1 MHGVGLEYGP
11 AFRGIDEMWRGD
23 GELVAALHPAPPGSG
38 GPHEP
43 SIDPAVVDAALQ
55 LVHGLA
61 GDDSPTVYLPV
72 AIERIAV
79 HGPLPVHPW
88 AHLIARPG
96 QSSDAAELVADV
108 QLSDESGRVAIEI
121 DGLRVRRASRATLTR
136 LARPKLED
144 WVYEVAW
151 REAPQPKQDPRS
163 STGTWVVIDEANDLG
178 ARLRAPLEALG
189 HRFVALSTGGS
200 PDGPELD
207 LSHPDGAKAALARAV
222 GDVEPLVGVMYIAGS
237 GGAVPD
243 ADVTCVPLHIL
254 QALDAVASGGRP
266 KLWLATRGT
275 QPVGPDPS
283 VVSPGQAPVW
293 GLGAVASS
301 ERPDIDCIRVDL
313 DPWPEIDEA
322 EALVRELSA
331 PVQET
336 QIAYRR
342 GRRYVARLVRS
353 RPDDRSESSRSVPD
367 GPFCVD
373 VESPGLL
380 DSLRLTPMDRLVP
393 GPGEIEIEVR
403 ATGLNFKDVL
413 KALGKYPLTESP
425 LGDEC
430 AGIVAA
436 VGPGVDRFT
445 PGDRVVAM
453 AYGSFRS
460 HVVTPAALAV
470 PVPETMDLADAA
482 IVPIAYLTAHQ
493 SLLGL
498 GQLTAGQ
505 RVLIHSATGGVGLW
519 AVQLAVHAGAEVHAT
534 AGSPRKRAVLRSMGV
549 AHVYDS
555 RTLEFSDAVLQR
567 TDGEGVDLVLNS
579 LSGDYIPQT
588 LRVLRPGGT
597 FVEIGRTE
605 VWTADQVAELRPD
618 VGYHVFYLADLAAS
632 EPDQLTRMLTEGIA
646 ALDAGT
652 YPLPPV
658 RRFDLDDIED
668 AFRYMSQSRH
678 VGKIVVVRPD
688 RPASAEGTAMDSDG
702 TYLVTGGLGGLG
714 LEVAQW
720 LIDQGAR
727 TLVLVGR
734 SGATGDAVEAVQRL
748 EATGARVEVRRVDIA
763 DAEAVTRLGQEMV
776 AELPPLRGIVHAAA
790 VLDDGILG
798 HQTRERF
805 ARVFAPKALGAW
817 NLHQMSLDMELDFFV
832 TFSSWAAL
840 VGLPGQGS
848 YVAANAYLDALAH
861 HRVDLGLPG
870 LSINWGAWAAVGMAA
885 SMADADR
892 QRLADMGVTAFDPEW
907 GTAAMGQLLRQSTAQ
922 AAVLAIDWSK
932 WFAYQRWSSEVPF
945 FADLAGEAALRSRA
959 APATARRDLAAVS
972 PEERRRLVEE
982 ELAALAARVLRVPV
996 ANVDV
1001 SRPLVDLGLDSLMTT
1016 ELFAAIEHTFGKVL
1030 PLATLIERPT
1040 VAALAEL
1047 LAGDEPAVRWDS
1059 LVPVQPDGSRVPMF
1073 FVHAEEGNVLFYRA
1087 LATRL
1092 GTDQPFYG
1100 LQARNLDG
1108 SASDPGEIE
1117 DIAADYLAEIRTVR
1131 PSGPYALGGFCLG
1144 GAIAVEMARQLRA
1157 AGEEV
1162 APVVMIQTEHHD
1174 YIDAGRAT
1182 LRRRLIHRPID
1193 RLAYELSE
1201 ITRRDSAE
1209 RSRYLSRKARGLVEI
1224 ARVNVSGDPGV
1235 DGDRPQGGGAHTR
1248 AVAATYRAAFW
1259 RYRPLPYDGPSLVV
1273 RAEAQPR
1280 GLADDPLLGWGPV
1293 LQGHVESVTI
1303 EGSHHRTIMHE
1314 PAIGAVASAI
1324 EAALAT
1330 SSEPSGAEEGAADPA
1345 DVPVA

>member
-1 MHGVGLEYGP
+1 MV
-11 AFRGIDEMWRGD
+11 
-23 GELVAALHPAPPGSG
+23 
-38 GPHEP
+38 P
-43 SIDPAVVDAALQ
+43 S
-55 LVHGLA
+55 
-61 GDDSPTVYLPV
+61 STSRTPTVRRP
-72 AIERIAV
+72 
-79 HGPLPVHPW
+79 PW
-88 AHLIARPG
+88 
-96 QSSDAAELVADV
+96 
-108 QLSDESGRVAIEI
+108 RV
-121 DGLRVRRASRATLTR
+121 
-136 LARPKLED
+136 
-144 WVYEVAW
+144 
-151 REAPQPKQDPRS
+151 
-163 STGTWVVIDEANDLG
+163 
-178 ARLRAPLEALG
+178 
-189 HRFVALSTGGS
+189 
-200 PDGPELD
+200 
-207 LSHPDGAKAALARAV
+207 V
-222 GDVEPLVGVMYIAGS
+222 GDVEPLAGVMYIAGS

-243 ADVTCVPLHIL
+243 ADVTSVPLHIL

-266 KLWLATRGT
+266 KLWLATRGDPARRT
-275 QPVGPDPS
+275 RPLGRVPLSGTGVGARKRSPRPS
-283 VVSPGQAPVW
+283 DRHRLHPGRPRSLARDRRGRGPRQ
-293 GLGAVASS
+293 GAA
-301 ERPDIDCIRVDL
+301 
-313 DPWPEIDEA
+313 
-322 EALVRELSA
+322 AL

-353 RPDDRSESSRSVPD
+353 RLDDRSERAPPVPD

-430 AGIVAA
+430 AGIVADG
-436 VGPGVDRFT
+436 GPGVDRFT

-498 GQLTAGQ
+498 GQLTVGQ

-519 AVQLAVHAGAEVHAT
+519 AVQLALHAGAEVHAT

-632 EPDQLTRMLTEGIA
+632 EPDRLTRMLTEGIA

-748 EATGARVEVRRVDIA
+748 EATGARAVEVRRVDIA
-763 DAEAVTRLGQEMV
+763 DAEAVTR
-776 AELPPLRGIVHAAA
+776 
-790 VLDDGILG
+790 
-798 HQTRERF
+798 
-805 ARVFAPKALGAW
+805 
-817 NLHQMSLDMELDFFV
+817 
-832 TFSSWAAL
+832 
-840 VGLPGQGS
+840 
-848 YVAANAYLDALAH
+848 
-861 HRVDLGLPG
+861 
-870 LSINWGAWAAVGMAA
+870 AWA
-885 SMADADR
+885 R
-892 QRLADMGVTAFDPEW
+892 
-907 GTAAMGQLLRQSTAQ
+907 
-922 AAVLAIDWSK
+922 
-932 WFAYQRWSSEVPF
+932 RWSPSCPRSEGSCTPLPCSTT
-945 FADLAGEAALRSRA
+945 ASSGTRLESGSRG
-959 APATARRDLAAVS
+959 S
-972 PEERRRLVEE
+972 
-982 ELAALAARVLRVPV
+982 
-996 ANVDV
+996 
-1001 SRPLVDLGLDSLMTT
+1001 SRPRRW
-1016 ELFAAIEHTFGKVL
+1016 EHGTC
-1030 PLATLIERPT
+1030 
-1040 VAALAEL
+1040 
-1047 LAGDEPAVRWDS
+1047 
-1059 LVPVQPDGSRVPMF
+1059 
-1073 FVHAEEGNVLFYRA
+1073 
-1087 LATRL
+1087 TR
-1092 GTDQPFYG
+1092 
-1100 LQARNLDG
+1100 
-1108 SASDPGEIE
+1108 
-1117 DIAADYLAEIRTVR
+1117 
-1131 PSGPYALGGFCLG
+1131 
-1144 GAIAVEMARQLRA
+1144 
-1157 AGEEV
+1157 
-1162 APVVMIQTEHHD
+1162 
-1174 YIDAGRAT
+1174 
-1182 LRRRLIHRPID
+1182 
-1193 RLAYELSE
+1193 
-1201 ITRRDSAE
+1201 
-1209 RSRYLSRKARGLVEI
+1209 
-1224 ARVNVSGDPGV
+1224 
-1235 DGDRPQGGGAHTR
+1235 
-1248 AVAATYRAAFW
+1248 
-1259 RYRPLPYDGPSLVV
+1259 
-1273 RAEAQPR
+1273 
-1280 GLADDPLLGWGPV
+1280 
-1293 LQGHVESVTI
+1293 
-1303 EGSHHRTIMHE
+1303 
-1314 PAIGAVASAI
+1314 
-1324 EAALAT
+1324 
-1330 SSEPSGAEEGAADPA
+1330 
-1345 DVPVA
+1345 